1 MLNNTALEKLKAHA
15 KIVGETA
22 QSARTSIVRRVFN
35 DSLNKLWRDLFVR
48 LAPTEPFVPAFRVP
62 ETDSKDFAKLE
73 TVHRNGR
80 KGGTPGAM
88 LSAGTLNTAAL
99 TLFLALHFS
108 VGARLPWLGL
118 DDPVQNMDEVH
129 IAQFAA
135 LLRTISRTHG
145 TKVVIAVHERT
156 LFDYLKLELS
166 PAFEKDRLLAL
177 ELRRTA
183 GESTQIVPDL
193 VTYLVDAVAA

>member
-1 MLNNTALEKLKAHA
+1 MSTRNNRAVSTA
-15 KIVGETA
+15 
-22 QSARTSIVRRVFN
+22 
-35 DSLNKLWRDLFVR
+35 
-48 LAPTEPFVPAFRVP
+48 
-62 ETDSKDFAKLE
+62 
-73 TVHRNGR
+73 
-80 KGGTPGAM
+80 
-88 LSAGTLNTAAL
+88 
-99 TLFLALHFS
+99 
-108 VGARLPWLGL
+108 
-118 DDPVQNMDEVH
+118 VH

-135 LLRTISRTHG
+135 LLRTISRSHG

-183 GESTQIVPDL
+183 GESTRIVPDL